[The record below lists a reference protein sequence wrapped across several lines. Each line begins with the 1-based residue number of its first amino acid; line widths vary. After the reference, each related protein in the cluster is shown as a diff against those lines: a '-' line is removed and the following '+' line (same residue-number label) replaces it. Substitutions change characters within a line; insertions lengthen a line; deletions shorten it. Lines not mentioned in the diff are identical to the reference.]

1 MVDRGTTGMWVR
13 SEYAGELAVV
23 ATWVAALVPWNVMI
37 SPLESGTV
45 LFVRFP
51 LFQVRYVFGE
61 LLARG
66 TLIGLPVPS
75 PVVDTRGFV
84 VAALTLQRG
93 TGLETAYWIWALG
106 ALVYLLAL
114 ATSVAYYSDEERLE
128 AGPVDPVRALGGLL
142 GVAGGCF
149 AVSTLYLTPSIL
161 GIQMPGEGG
170 FPGIPI
176 PIGVVVLLVLSGVL
190 LTVERR

>member
-1 MVDRGTTGMWVR
+1 MWVR

-23 ATWVAALVPWNVMI
+23 ATWVAALVPWNVMV
-37 SPLESGTV
+37 STLETGTV

-61 LLARG
+61 LIARG
-66 TLIGLPVPS
+66 TLIGLPIPS
-75 PVVDTRGFV
+75 PVVDTQGV
-84 VAALTLQRG
+84 VVSALTLQRG

-106 ALVYLLAL
+106 ALAYLVAL
-114 ATSVAYYSDEERLE
+114 ATSIAYYRDEKRVE

-142 GVAGGCF
+142 GVAGVCF
-149 AVSTLYLTPSIL
+149 GVATLYLTPSIL
-161 GIQMPGEGG
+161 GVEMPGQGG
-170 FPGIPI
+170 FPGVPV